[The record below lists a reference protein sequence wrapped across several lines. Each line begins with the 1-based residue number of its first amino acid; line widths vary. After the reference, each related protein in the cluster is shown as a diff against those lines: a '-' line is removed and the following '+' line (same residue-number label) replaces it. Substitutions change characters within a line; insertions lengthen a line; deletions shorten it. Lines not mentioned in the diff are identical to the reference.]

1 MMASSS
7 IDSLNE
13 LNTVIDNINEL
24 MNRIEPE
31 ESPDITAL
39 FLQIKNEINF
49 GENYVSDIT
58 DEFDKLKNRFKL
70 LREKYS
76 KEAREYEKILEERKE
91 YFDEASDYQKEH
103 ENRKE
108 YYEII

>member
-1 MMASSS
+1 MASSS

-39 FLQIKNEINF
+39 FLKIKNEI
-49 GENYVSDIT
+49 
-58 DEFDKLKNRFKL
+58 RFL
-70 LREKYS
+70 G
-76 KEAREYEKILEERKE
+76 
-91 YFDEASDYQKEH
+91 
-103 ENRKE
+103 
-108 YYEII
+108 